1 MVQRLGRQDAAE
13 AGGWN
18 AFHSFWSGV
27 DQLDPAVNS
36 SLRANGRRGRTGW
49 PESPKLEALRDAWLD
64 ATDVAEQK
72 RLAREIQL
80 QAFEDV
86 PYMPFGQFFAPMAYR
101 KTITGVLDGYALF
114 WNVKR
119 G

>member
-1 MVQRLGRQDAAE
+1 M
-13 AGGWN
+13 
-18 AFHSFWSGV
+18 
-27 DQLDPAVNS
+27 DPAVNS
-36 SLRANGRRGRTGW
+36 SLRANGRRGRIGW
-49 PESPKLEALRDAWLD
+49 PESAKLEELRDAWLD
-64 ATDVAEQK
+64 SSDVDEQK

-86 PYMPFGQFFAPMAYR
+86 PYIPFGQFFSPMAYR
-101 KTITGVLDGYALF
+101 KNISGVLDGYALF